1 MQSAKGENVMARI
14 YFYFLCTALCLL
26 LAASASAQTTI
37 YNVQSADTLAADTW
51 NLEFDFITKPVN
63 YNKGGYQSYGYRLA
77 YGLTNKT
84 EIGANFYHTRSSEP
98 STAQVELSV
107 KQKVYQN
114 EKHGVT
120 ATAGTVVTVPLKS
133 QNGDRTG
140 VIVYSNASKTIRQ
153 LNGMTITGGVY
164 HVFRGSRDFGTRTGA
179 MFAVVQPVTPRFG
192 FVADWYTGNNKLGYA
207 SAGLNFNITKKQYL
221 LTGYSFGN
229 YGRGNNA
236 LAAYYGI
243 IF

>member
-1 MQSAKGENVMARI
+1 MKKV
-14 YFYFLCTALCLL
+14 YFCFLSTVFCLML
-26 LAASASAQTTI
+26 VASGSAQTTI
-37 YNVQSADTLAADTW
+37 YNVPSADTLANGTY

-63 YNKGGYQSYGYRLA
+63 YNKGGFQSYGYRLA

-84 EIGANFYHTRSSEP
+84 EIGANFYHTRSGEP

-107 KQKVYQN
+107 KQKIYQN

-120 ATAGTVVTVPLKS
+120 ATTGTVVTVPLRS

-153 LNGMTITGGVY
+153 FNGMTVTGGVY

-179 MFAVVQPVTPRFG
+179 MFAIVQPITPRFG
-192 FVADWYTGNNKLGYA
+192 FVADWYTGKNKLGYA
-207 SAGLNFNITKKQYL
+207 SAGINFNITKKQYL

-229 YGRGNNA
+229 SGAGNNA

>member
-1 MQSAKGENVMARI
+1 MKKV
-14 YFYFLCTALCLL
+14 YFCFLSTAFCLI
-26 LAASASAQTTI
+26 LAANSSAQTTI
-37 YNVQSADTLAADTW
+37 YNVPSADTLANGTT

-63 YNKGGYQSYGYRLA
+63 YNKGGFQSYGYRLA

-84 EIGANFYHTRSSEP
+84 EIGANFYHTRSGEP

-107 KQKVYQN
+107 KQRVYQN

-120 ATAGTVVTVPLKS
+120 TTAGTVVTVPLRS
-133 QNGDRTG
+133 QNGDRTA
-140 VIVYSNASKTIRQ
+140 VIVYSNASKKITQ
-153 LNGMTITGGVY
+153 LNGMTVTGGIY
-164 HVFRGSRDFGTRTGA
+164 HVFRGSRNFGTRTGA
-179 MFAVVQPVTPRFG
+179 MFAVYQPITPRFG
-192 FVADWYTGNNKLGYA
+192 LVADWFSGKNRLGYA

-229 YGRGNNA
+229 SGAGNNA